1 MVSKSLPTLIRK
13 ADDDD
18 DDHHDNLPIHE
29 RGEPLLLE
37 QSVAQPW
44 RHSPHDN
51 GRDKTF
57 PIANPFDFFIYWLRK
72 CWHRAIQTQ
81 RRTKRKLEMTACR
94 DNRFFGWVVQSAS
107 FKYSSVLSFENPLV
121 RSFLTRPINTDGE
134 ENKKKKKKTQEKG
147 MVFTEIYRRSRLIMF
162 AISGISGH
170 ETFTIWPSIST
181 TSLHLCCFGIFCVVV
196 LCSRCWRKRVIILSS
211 TTHCVCVCAFKN
223 GQCFIWASVRC
234 WCWTIASASIFFPKD
249 NQNLRPDGHA

>member
-134 ENKKKKKKTQEKG
+134 ENKKKKKKNTRKG
-147 MVFTEIYRRSRLIMF
+147 DGLYRN
-162 AISGISGH
+162 ISQVSANNVCYLWHIGTRNLYDLAVYIH
-170 ETFTIWPSIST
+170 DEPTLVLFW
-181 TSLHLCCFGIFCVVV
+181 HFLCCCSV
-196 LCSRCWRKRVIILSS
+196 LSLLTKARHHPIQHHTL
-211 TTHCVCVCAFKN
+211 CVCVC
-223 GQCFIWASVRC
+223 V
-234 WCWTIASASIFFPKD
+234 
-249 NQNLRPDGHA
+249 